1 MVTTTNQMNKK
12 AAKFSLSGILKPALA
27 IPDSLWKQYLLL
39 SLGAGALTG
48 LGAGAIA
55 SHVKSKNP
63 KLITLDRKK
72 EFYDR
77 KIKEMEN
84 ENWLNDLMAAKRKL
98 ETSRMSDEDRKSLEE
113 QYKKLIDR

>member
-1 MVTTTNQMNKK
+1 MATTTNQMNKN

-39 SLGAGALTG
+39 S